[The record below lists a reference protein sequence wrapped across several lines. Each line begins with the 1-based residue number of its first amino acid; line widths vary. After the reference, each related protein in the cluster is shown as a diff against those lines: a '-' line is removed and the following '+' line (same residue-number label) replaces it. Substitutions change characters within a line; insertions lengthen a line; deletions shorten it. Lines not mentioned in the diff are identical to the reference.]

1 MDKDDSQRTTLVPKL
16 ADVEDGMR
24 DFIRR
29 DLASNRRP
37 RPAGDQSAPNGINS
51 VVQGISNAAIAEVER
66 VMGELNQV
74 RDMLRSEGDRVQREI
89 AHYHAL
95 NEAAMTSMKIIGDS
109 LAQWR
114 PTGR

>member
-1 MDKDDSQRTTLVPKL
+1 MDKDDSQRATLVPKL
-16 ADVEDGMR
+16 SDVENGMR

-29 DLASNRRP
+29 DIASNRRP
-37 RPAGDQSAPNGINS
+37 RPAADQSTPDGINS
-51 VVQGISNAAIAEVER
+51 AVQGISNAAIAEVER
-66 VMGELNQV
+66 VMNELTQV
-74 RDMLRSEGDRVQREI
+74 RDMLRNEGERVQREI
-89 AHYHAL
+89 SHYHAL